1 MALGG
6 GFSGHKLGLETGKTV
21 GGRRRKFRV
30 SSREVGGLH
39 SEHQDF
45 EQGIGGFLGGYTLW
59 LFNIAME
66 NGP

>member
-1 MALGG
+1 MPWGGWWILGG
-6 GFSGHKLGLETGKTV
+6 GFSGQKLGLETGKTA

-45 EQGIGGFLGGYTLW
+45 EQGIGGYRRIYPLG
-59 LFNIAME
+59 I
-66 NGP
+66 